1 MRVHARVCVCVCMRV
16 PCMPSHS
23 DRSRL
28 IVFIS
33 AAPPRRDRPTPEFR
47 SVPPHRTRSLN
58 GNPKDASRSSAES
71 SLHRCELSLPRDW
84 RFASRCTPS
93 GCDGRCFPDPRPI
106 AFRSPG
112 RGGSWG
118 SRERGALARSRGAS
132 HVITPPPLV
141 IDALASDERATRDD
155 PPRGRFRAD
164 DASRQTRDRVAFD
177 IGWSRLLAFKRSPI
191 TAILSRALA
200 ALAG

>member
-1 MRVHARVCVCVCMRV
+1 
-16 PCMPSHS
+16 MPSHS

-58 GNPKDASRSSAES
+58 PQDASRSSAES

-84 RFASRCTPS
+84 GASRPDAPPRAAT
-93 GCDGRCFPDPRPI
+93 DAAFPTLD
-106 AFRSPG
+106 RSPG

-132 HVITPPPLV
+132 HVITPTPLV

-155 PPRGRFRAD
+155 PPRGRFREPTNEG
-164 DASRQTRDRVAFD
+164 SSSVRHRMVAV
-177 IGWSRLLAFKRSPI
+177 ISV
-191 TAILSRALA
+191 
-200 ALAG
+200 